1 MVRFFFALRP
11 FPGYG
16 LVALAAIA
24 AYGAVAVAWSP
35 EELDSAL
42 GLLLFVQLFI
52 SSSGF
57 APTARRGHFDP
68 MLGHG
73 RHRVAALASQWAA
86 SIAPGLLAWLLV
98 VSSGL
103 LAGSSGAWS
112 ALLGTRAA
120 AFLIVSALSWSAGF
134 AFPRGAGG
142 VLWTAIL
149 MWLLLRHADLLAWA
163 GSEAT
168 TIGLLRNT
176 AVIAICPFLLIGS
189 RLQLNVPAVVAACG
203 FAAAVLL
210 LTWRLGARLDVY
222 LVERV

>member
-16 LVALAAIA
+16 LVALTAIA

-52 SSSGF
+52 ASSGF

-86 SIAPGLLAWLLV
+86 STAPGLLAWFLV
-98 VSSGL
+98 ASSGL

-112 ALLGTRAA
+112 AVAGTRAA
-120 AFLIVSALSWSAGF
+120 AFFIVSALSWSAGF

-142 VLWTAIL
+142 VLWTAAL

-163 GSEAT
+163 GSEDT
-168 TIGLLRNT
+168 TAGLLRT
-176 AVIAICPFLLIGS
+176 AAAIVICPFLLIGS
-189 RLQLNVPAVVAACG
+189 HLQAGVPAVTAACG
-203 FAAAVLL
+203 FVLAVLL